1 MQHFATEAE
10 AIFYKK
16 PQPFTKLDTSDI
28 LAYTLGATL
37 YMPASMPHI
46 LEMVQSQKY
55 KELTSFVI
63 DLEDAVG
70 DAELAECEEKLITDI
85 SALYTL
91 YENKEI
97 QLQNLPLIFI
107 RVRSVEQFA
116 FLTSVLGKHQAVLTG
131 YVFPKFSAVQGAS
144 YFELLEQTI
153 QQHQLTLFGMPILE
167 SRDILYKES
176 RMDSLF
182 AIKEVLQQYRER
194 VLNIRIGATD
204 FCGIYGIRR
213 RVDSTIYDIAVIR
226 DCIADIVNV
235 LGREEDG
242 FVISGPVWEY
252 FSNQRVLKPEL
263 RVTPFSEKGAL
274 HARQALLDD
283 YLDGLI
289 KEVLMD
295 RQNGIL
301 GKTIIHPSH
310 IRVVHALY
318 VVSYEEYLDAL
329 SIVEHNDGQK
339 GVIKSHYANKM
350 NEMKPHT
357 RWAQQ
362 ILRQAHV
369 YGVYNESVD
378 FASLL
383 LNTEVGGSL
392 DDTTEEQI
400 EYFSGL

>member
-1 MQHFATEAE
+1 MQHFATETE
-10 AIFYKK
+10 TIFYKK
-16 PQPFTKLDTSDI
+16 PQPFTKLDNPNI
-28 LAYTLGATL
+28 LSYTLGATL
-37 YMPASMPHI
+37 YMPASMPNI
-46 LEMVQSQKY
+46 SDMVQSQKY
-55 KELTSFVI
+55 KDLTSFVI

-70 DAELAECEEKLITDI
+70 DAELVQCEEKLIEDI
-85 SALYTL
+85 RTLYTL
-91 YENKEI
+91 YENNEI
-97 QLQNLPLIFI
+97 QLQQLPLIFI
-107 RVRSVEQFA
+107 RVRSVEQFS
-116 FLTSVLGKHQAVLTG
+116 FLTSVLGKYQEVLTG
-131 YVFPKFSAVQGAS
+131 YVFPKFSAVQGAA
-144 YFELLEQTI
+144 YFNLLEQTI
-153 QQHQLTLFGMPILE
+153 QQHQLKLFGMPILE

-176 RMDSLF
+176 RMDALF
-182 AIKEVLQQYRER
+182 AIKEVLHQYRER
-194 VLNIRIGATD
+194 VLNVRIGATD

-252 FSNQRVLKPEL
+252 FSNQRVLKPAL

-329 SIVEHNDGQK
+329 SIVEQNDGQK

-383 LNTEVGGSL
+383 LNTEAGGSM
-392 DDTTEEQI
+392 DATTEEQV